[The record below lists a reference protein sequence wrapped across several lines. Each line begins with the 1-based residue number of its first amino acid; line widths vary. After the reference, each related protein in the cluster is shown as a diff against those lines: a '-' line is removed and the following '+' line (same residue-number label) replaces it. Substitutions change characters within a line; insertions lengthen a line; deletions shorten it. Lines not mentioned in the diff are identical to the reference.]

1 MSTSIIHNF
10 KNDLKKICKSNK
22 HDVAL
27 FDSINN
33 SKISY
38 SNLWKE
44 ISKLNYFFK
53 KNSIKMTLQ

>member
-1 MSTSIIHNF
+1 MSNSIIHNF

-22 HDVAL
+22 HDIAL

-38 SNLWKE
+38 GNLWKE

-53 KNSIKMTLQ
+53 KKIQ